1 MLHFQVG
8 SRHLKIRRY
17 QHWMLTLR
25 LGKYKDRTA
34 ILQDAPFSAQEFNN
48 TWKQSC
54 AFEVLGRAWL
64 PTPSAV
70 AMVWKSIMSAAT
82 IKGVNLEKKFDLNS
96 VGEIVG
102 NDGFP
107 LALFEAIVM
116 RLVSDTDFV
125 KDDCEHETIACA
137 FLNL

>member
-1 MLHFQVG
+1 
-8 SRHLKIRRY
+8 
-17 QHWMLTLR
+17 MLTLR

-48 TWKQSC
+48 TWKQLC

-82 IKGVNLEKKFDLNS
+82 IKGVNLEKKFGLNS
-96 VGEIVG
+96 VGEMVA

-107 LALFEAIVM
+107 SALFKAVVM
-116 RLVSDTDFV
+116 GVSDTDFV
-125 KDDCEHETIACA
+125 NDDCEHGTIACA
-137 FLNL
+137 FSDV